1 MRVEGELAAPM
12 SSLGRGGKLRK
23 SEEGERQDWKAEWR
37 RKTGDLKTEIG
48 RQGRE
53 EALKPHSSG
62 ER

>member
-1 MRVEGELAAPM
+1 VREEGELGAPM

-48 RQGRE
+48 RQGQE

>member
-12 SSLGRGGKLRK
+12 SSFGRGGKLRK
-23 SEEGERQDWKAEWR
+23 SEEGERQDWTAEWR

-48 RQGRE
+48 RQGQE

>member
-1 MRVEGELAAPM
+1 MRVEGELAAPV

-23 SEEGERQDWKAEWR
+23 SEEVERRDWKAEWR

-48 RQGRE
+48 RQGQE

>member
-1 MRVEGELAAPM
+1 M

-23 SEEGERQDWKAEWR
+23 SEEVERRDWKAEWR
-37 RKTGDLKTEIG
+37 RKTGDLKAEIG
-48 RQGRE
+48 RQGQE

>member
-1 MRVEGELAAPM
+1 VRVEGELAAPV

-23 SEEGERQDWKAEWR
+23 SEEVERRDWKSEWR
-37 RKTGDLKTEIG
+37 RKAGDLKTEIG
-48 RQGRE
+48 RLEQE